1 VTLDHLGLQQHIS
14 KPTRKGKKLIDH
26 IITNIDKI
34 HREDVLPCD
43 GISHYNAPYIVC
55 NIRKPRFE
63 PRYKYIRTERNLD
76 VDSFKSDIEK
86 LPKLIWST
94 LWKHPKINWIF
105 STTYSFR
112 V

>member
-43 GISHYNAPYIVC
+43 EISDHDAPYIVC
-55 NIRKPRFE
+55 NIRKPRFG

-76 VDSFKSDIEK
+76 FFSSPPENCSSLFSVDFENI
-86 LPKLIWST
+86 
-94 LWKHPKINWIF
+94 
-105 STTYSFR
+105 
-112 V
+112 